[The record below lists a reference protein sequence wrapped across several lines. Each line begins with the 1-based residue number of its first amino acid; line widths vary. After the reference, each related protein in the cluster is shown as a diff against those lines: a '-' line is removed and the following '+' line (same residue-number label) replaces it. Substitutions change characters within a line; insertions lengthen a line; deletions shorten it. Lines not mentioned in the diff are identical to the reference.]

1 MGSQT
6 PTASQ
11 NRGYFRKDS
20 EGSAKGVPSWSVCLH
35 RDRKKKPLKALS
47 AAVGAC
53 PELSNV
59 QDCKVNKSDRLLLIG
74 AHVAL
79 LGAGRQ
85 QLHQTYQR
93 FAPGQAS
100 AQKI

>member
-1 MGSQT
+1 MCPAGPYACIET
-6 PTASQ
+6 
-11 NRGYFRKDS
+11 
-20 EGSAKGVPSWSVCLH
+20 E
-35 RDRKKKPLKALS
+35 KKKPLKALS

-59 QDCKVNKSDRLLLIG
+59 QDCKVNRSDRLLLIG

-79 LGAGRQ
+79 LRAGRQ

-93 FAPGQAS
+93 FAPRQAR
-100 AQKI
+100 ARKIRNKIK